1 VDETQDIACTDRQFL
16 AAWWEEA
23 TVYLILGLET
33 VAQAAARKPFLET
46 IQNRVLANPPGFEWS
61 PNVIFSAKGECK
73 NMYLRCGAIVY
84 LTGTSL
90 HARACLFPVLLTA
103 RSF

>member
-23 TVYLILGLET
+23 AVYLIVGLET

-46 IQNRVLANPPGFEWS
+46 IQNRAG
-61 PNVIFSAKGECK
+61 
-73 NMYLRCGAIVY
+73 
-84 LTGTSL
+84 
-90 HARACLFPVLLTA
+90 
-103 RSF
+103 